1 MKQQTRSASAVGH
14 ERRTIYLPPQRPGFA
29 AWTAAFDYGDGRL
42 GLSFK
47 ETVREKNTGFRP
59 PRLEPGEAVGAPVSY
74 CSVECGGSEEQSY
87 RVYLLSE
94 DGGRSY
100 RESGRCPLEEGPFCC
115 TGFPDGRVV
124 GLTCPDRNAG
134 GTGGGDGIL
143 VRESRDG
150 GTTWRTTDR
159 LLEGCA
165 PYLWR
170 IRRLRDGSFLLLA
183 SMYGTPWG
191 KGLPRATRNTMLPGE
206 TYLNKIQTFLLHS
219 RDGVRYS
226 GPHYVLPGTGAHE
239 YDMVELSDGTL
250 LLLAGDV
257 QATPAARQLV
267 RRQGDRFLNGPL
279 LPIGS
284 GGPPDPEKDPQG
296 GFLPE
301 SIVCLEGDLL
311 VGARRNKPYSC
322 SADLGNNWSPLPG
335 IPASLYQPSLQLL
348 PDGSLACFGH
358 FGGDVALGQADMY
371 IAADFFRV
379 EGRPPA
385 AAELSLERLMTP
397 EQDQYRNAY
406 AAVLTQGGIPL
417 PGQRVVFRFT
427 PYWDPDGTACTHA
440 QNDAPIR
447 VETVTDAQGRAEAS
461 VPAFDRIADI
471 HFYYNVDARF
481 PGDGKS
487 LLPCASPM
495 RCEAAMTPRR
505 RCLRPY
511 AAYLAGGVL
520 YVSRE
525 LEEAFP
531 DIYALL
537 APQCGQD
544 PAEGPA
550 SLPQALASALLEA
563 GVLIRT
569 GDALNWAPSTHA
581 PVPLAGVKPM
591 GRGDWYE

>member
-1 MKQQTRSASAVGH
+1 MNQQSSGASAKGYA
-14 ERRTIYLPPQRPGFA
+14 RRTIYRPPHSPGFA

-47 ETVREKNTGFRP
+47 ETVREKNPRFRP
-59 PRLEPGEAVGAPVSY
+59 PRLELGEAVGAPVSY
-74 CSVECGGSEEQSY
+74 CSVECGGAEERSY

-115 TGFPDGRVV
+115 VGFPDGRLV
-124 GLTCPDRNAG
+124 GLMCPDRNAA

-150 GTTWRTTDR
+150 GAVWRTVDK

-191 KGLPRATRNTMLPGE
+191 EGLPRATRNTMLPGE

-226 GPHYVLPGTGAHE
+226 GPHYVLPGIGAHE
-239 YDMVELSDGTL
+239 YDAAELSDGTL
-250 LLLAGDV
+250 LLVAGDV

-279 LPIGS
+279 LPIRT
-284 GGPPDPEKDPQG
+284 GGPPDPAGDPQG

-301 SIVCLEGDLL
+301 SFVCLEGDLL

-322 SADLGNNWSPLPG
+322 SADRGDNWFPLAG
-335 IPASLYQPSLQLL
+335 APASLYQPSLQLL

-358 FGGDVALGQADMY
+358 FGGDAALGQEEMY
-371 IAADFFRV
+371 IAADAFRV

-385 AAELSLERLMTP
+385 EAELSLERLMSAGR
-397 EQDQYRNAY
+397 EGYRNAY
-406 AAVLTQGGIPL
+406 AAVLTRDGAPL
-417 PGQRVVFRFT
+417 AGRRVVFRFT
-427 PYWDPDGTACTHA
+427 PYWNGDGTVCTDA
-440 QNDAPIR
+440 QADAPVR
-447 VETVTDAQGRAEAS
+447 VEAVTDARGRAEAS

-471 HFYYNVDARF
+471 HFYYNVDAWF
-481 PGDGKS
+481 PGDGGGI
-487 LLPCASPM
+487 LPCASPL

-520 YVSRE
+520 YVSQE

-531 DIYALL
+531 DIFALL
-537 APQCGQD
+537 APQCGGA
-544 PAEGPA
+544 PAETPD
-550 SLPQALASALLEA
+550 SLPPALAGALLEA
-563 GVLIRT
+563 GVLLRE
-569 GDALNWAPSTHA
+569 GEGLRWAPSVHA
-581 PVPLAGVKPM
+581 PAPLAGVKPM

>member
-1 MKQQTRSASAVGH
+1 MEREQYGASAVQH
-14 ERRTIYLPPQRPGFA
+14 QRRTIYVPPQHPGFA

-47 ETVREKNTGFRP
+47 ETVREKNPDYRP
-59 PRLEPGEAVGAPVSY
+59 PKLEFGEAFGVPVSY
-74 CSVECGGSEEQSY
+74 CSVECGGAEEQSY
-87 RVYLLSE
+87 RVYLLSG
-94 DGGRSY
+94 DGGKSY

-115 TGFPDGRVV
+115 IGFPDGRII
-124 GLTCPDRNAG
+124 GLDRPDRNAA
-134 GTGGGDGIL
+134 GTGGGSGIL

-150 GTTWRTTDR
+150 GSTWQTTGK

-183 SMYGTPWG
+183 SLYGTPWG
-191 KGLPRATRNTMLPGE
+191 EGLPRATRNTMLPGE

-219 RDGVRYS
+219 RDGVYFS
-226 GPHYVLPGTGAHE
+226 GPHYVLPGIGAHE
-239 YDMVELSDGTL
+239 YDVAELSDGTL

-267 RRQGDRFLNGPL
+267 RREGDRFLNGPL
-279 LPIGS
+279 LPIHRGA
-284 GGPPDPEKDPQG
+284 PPDPDRDPQG

-322 SADLGNNWSPLPG
+322 SADQGNNWFPLAG
-335 IPASLYQPSLQLL
+335 APASLYQPSLQLL

-358 FGGDVALGQADMY
+358 FGGDLALGQADMY

-385 AAELSLERLMTP
+385 AAELSLERLMTV
-397 EQDQYRNAY
+397 ERNQYRNAY
-406 AAVLTQGGIPL
+406 AAILTRGGEPL
-417 PGQRVVFRFT
+417 AGQRVVFRFA
-427 PYWDPDGTACTHA
+427 PYWDEDGTVCTLP
-440 QNDAPIR
+440 QSEAPIQL
-447 VETVTDAQGRAEAS
+447 EAVTDSQGCAEAA
-461 VPAFDRIADI
+461 VPAYDHVADI
-471 HFYYNVDARF
+471 HFYYHVDAWF
-481 PGDGKS
+481 PGDGEE
-487 LLPCASPM
+487 LLPCASPL

-505 RCLRPY
+505 RCPHPY

-520 YVSRE
+520 YVSPE

-531 DIYALL
+531 DIFRQL
-537 APQCGQD
+537 APQCGKA
-544 PAEGPA
+544 PAEKPGA
-550 SLPQALASALLEA
+550 LPEALSNALLDA
-563 GVLIRT
+563 GVLHREA
-569 GDALNWAPSTHA
+569 GELAWARSVHA
-581 PVPLAGVKPM
+581 PAPLVDVKPM
-591 GRGDWYE
+591 GSGDWYE

>member
-1 MKQQTRSASAVGH
+1 
-14 ERRTIYLPPQRPGFA
+14 
-29 AWTAAFDYGDGRL
+29 
-42 GLSFK
+42 
-47 ETVREKNTGFRP
+47 
-59 PRLEPGEAVGAPVSY
+59 
-74 CSVECGGSEEQSY
+74 
-87 RVYLLSE
+87 
-94 DGGRSY
+94 
-100 RESGRCPLEEGPFCC
+100 
-115 TGFPDGRVV
+115 
-124 GLTCPDRNAG
+124 
-134 GTGGGDGIL
+134 
-143 VRESRDG
+143 
-150 GTTWRTTDR
+150 
-159 LLEGCA
+159 
-165 PYLWR
+165 
-170 IRRLRDGSFLLLA
+170 
-183 SMYGTPWG
+183 
-191 KGLPRATRNTMLPGE
+191 MLPGE

-239 YDMVELSDGTL
+239 YDMAELSDGTL

-348 PDGSLACFGH
+348 PDGSLTCFGH

-471 HFYYNVDARF
+471 HFYYNVDAWF

-550 SLPQALASALLEA
+550 SLPQTLASALLEA

>member
-1 MKQQTRSASAVGH
+1 MKHQPTGASAAGYA
-14 ERRTIYLPPQRPGFA
+14 RRTIYTPPRRPGFA
-29 AWTAAFDYGDGRL
+29 AWAAAFDYGDGRL
-42 GLSFK
+42 GMSFK
-47 ETVREKNTGFRP
+47 ETVREHDPAFRP
-59 PRLEPGEAVGAPVSY
+59 PKLELGEAAGAPVSY
-74 CSVECGGSEEQSY
+74 CSVECGGAEVRSY

-100 RESGRCPLEEGPFCC
+100 RRSGRCPLEEGPFCC
-115 TGFPDGRVV
+115 TGFPDGRIV
-124 GLTCPDRNAG
+124 GLTCPSRNAA
-134 GTGGGDGIL
+134 GTGGGSGIL

-150 GTTWRTTDR
+150 GNTWRTTDE
-159 LLEGCA
+159 LLEGCS

-191 KGLPRATRNTMLPGE
+191 DGLPRATRNTMLPGE

-219 RDGVRYS
+219 RDGVHFS
-226 GPHYVLPGTGAHE
+226 GPHYVLPGIGAHE
-239 YDMVELSDGTL
+239 YDAAELSDGTL
-250 LLLAGDV
+250 LLVAGDV

-279 LPIGS
+279 LPIRS
-284 GGPPDPEKDPQG
+284 GGPPDPARDPQG

-301 SIVCLEGDLL
+301 SVVCLEGDLL

-322 SADLGNNWSPLPG
+322 SADKGENWSPLAG
-335 IPASLYQPSLQLL
+335 APASLYQPSLQLL

-358 FGGDVALGQADMY
+358 FGGDAALGQADMY

-385 AAELSLERLMTP
+385 GAELSLERLMTA
-397 EQDQYRNAY
+397 ERDGYRNAY
-406 AAVLTQGGIPL
+406 AAALTQGGAPL
-417 PGQRVVFRFT
+417 AGQRVVFRFT
-427 PYWDPDGTACTHA
+427 PYWNPDGTACTDP
-440 QNDAPIR
+440 QEDAPVR
-447 VETVTDAQGRAEAS
+447 LEAVTDARGRAEVS

-471 HFYYNVDARF
+471 HFYYNVDAWF
-481 PGDGKS
+481 PGDGGS
-487 LLPCASPM
+487 LLPCVSPL

-505 RCLRPY
+505 RRPRPY

-531 DIYALL
+531 DIFALL
-537 APQCGQD
+537 APQCGEA
-544 PAEGPA
+544 PREKPG
-550 SLPQALASALLEA
+550 SLPPPLAAALLEA
-563 GVLIRT
+563 GVLLREA
-569 GDALNWAPSTHA
+569 GELVWAPSVHA
-581 PVPLAGVKPM
+581 PAPLADVKPM
-591 GRGDWYE
+591 GDGDWYE

>member
-1 MKQQTRSASAVGH
+1 MA
-14 ERRTIYLPPQRPGFA
+14 
-29 AWTAAFDYGDGRL
+29 
-42 GLSFK
+42 
-47 ETVREKNTGFRP
+47 
-59 PRLEPGEAVGAPVSY
+59 
-74 CSVECGGSEEQSY
+74 
-87 RVYLLSE
+87 
-94 DGGRSY
+94 
-100 RESGRCPLEEGPFCC
+100 
-115 TGFPDGRVV
+115 
-124 GLTCPDRNAG
+124 
-134 GTGGGDGIL
+134 
-143 VRESRDG
+143 
-150 GTTWRTTDR
+150 
-159 LLEGCA
+159 
-165 PYLWR
+165 
-170 IRRLRDGSFLLLA
+170 
-183 SMYGTPWG
+183 
-191 KGLPRATRNTMLPGE
+191 
-206 TYLNKIQTFLLHS
+206 
-219 RDGVRYS
+219 
-226 GPHYVLPGTGAHE
+226 
-239 YDMVELSDGTL
+239 ELSDGTL

-257 QATPAARQLV
+257 QATPAARQLI

-279 LPIGS
+279 LPVGS

-406 AAVLTQGGIPL
+406 AAVLTQGGIRL
-417 PGQRVVFRFT
+417 SGQRVVFRFT
-427 PYWDPDGTACTHA
+427 PYWDPDGTACTRA
-440 QNDAPIR
+440 QNEAPIR

-471 HFYYNVDARF
+471 HFYYNVDAWF

-487 LLPCASPM
+487 LLPCTSPM

-505 RCLRPY
+505 HCLRPY

-537 APQCGQD
+537 TPQCGQD

-550 SLPQALASALLEA
+550 SLPQALASALLAA
-563 GVLIRT
+563 GVLIQT
-569 GDALNWAPSTHA
+569 GDALTWAPSTHA
-581 PVPLAGVKPM
+581 PVLLADVKPM